1 MTEKRKT
8 VSKDLNN
15 QKILKEVQATSD
27 EASRLL
33 ADLDSS
39 SNKKSDNTK
48 RNASQKTN
56 GGPHQPY
63 KYKPN
68 LIEAKP
74 TADASG
80 CIGAGILLFGIFL
93 FFAIANYYQ
102 QTISQS
108 DDTDKLPPTV
118 IKPKI
123 EKMNASQKRF
133 YEKAFIKASD
143 AVLKREHESAI
154 MSLETLKSGK
164 YKNLAD
170 VNIGHI
176 NNKIILAHKSIKYL
190 DQKGK
195 HPYHETSNYGYQ
207 WFDKM
212 PENQFKVFFAFSKK
226 CKEPVVTFGFKQ
238 TKDGVVKSK
247 YSVVPSPNLSTLI
260 IPMQL
265 SGVQWITPPDVECG

>member
-1 MTEKRKT
+1 MTDNLENKK
-8 VSKDLNN
+8 VIKD
-15 QKILKEVQATSD
+15 VQATSD
-27 EASRLL
+27 EAARLL
-33 ADLDSS
+33 ASLESEPKDQDSTLLRQKS
-39 SNKKSDNTK
+39 FNKPKSTSP
-48 RNASQKTN
+48 ATS
-56 GGPHQPY
+56 
-63 KYKPN
+63 
-68 LIEAKP
+68 IEEKP

-80 CIGAGILLFGIFL
+80 CIGAGILLLGIFVIVA
-93 FFAIANYYQ
+93 FANYSQ

-108 DDTDKLPPTV
+108 NGTDKSPPSV
-118 IKPKI
+118 IKPKK

-133 YEKAFIKASD
+133 YEKTITKANN

-164 YKNLAD
+164 YKVFAD
-170 VNIGHI
+170 VDKGLI
-176 NNKIILAHKSIKYL
+176 NNKIIQAQKAIKYL